1 MSRSNNFAT
10 SGTDLAT
17 IQLSQKLNK
26 RKRDKERVK
35 RGRRKELRERERE
48 RERRKELRERESTL
62 QRRKEKC
69 SQLSEQID

>member
-35 RGRRKELRERERE
+35 REREKERVKREREYMAE
-48 RERRKELRERESTL
+48 TKRKMFSAFGTN
-62 QRRKEKC
+62 
-69 SQLSEQID
+69 

>member
-1 MSRSNNFAT
+1 MRRSNNFAT

-35 RGRRKELRERERE
+35 RERRKELRE
-48 RERRKELRERESTL
+48 RERRKELRERESTW